1 MERPATQAHRVLPI
15 LHVMT
20 QSRPQ
25 TVRAFFSALAGKLD
39 PEAAEGLDAVYQ
51 FDLNGAD
58 GGQYQLQIRDGAC
71 HISEGTHPDPHV
83 TLAMSGEDCLRVLNG
98 QISGTMVAM
107 SGRLR
112 ISGDMGLALQLA
124 SLFPSLRS

>member
-1 MERPATQAHRVLPI
+1 MKQSLP
-15 LHVMT
+15 T
-20 QSRPQ
+20 
-25 TVRAFFSALAGKLD
+25 TVQAFFSTLAEKLD

-51 FDLNGAD
+51 FDLNGAE

-71 HISEGTHPDPHV
+71 EVSEGTHPDPHV

-98 QISGTMVAM
+98 QLSGTSIAM

-124 SLFPSLRS
+124 SLFPSLRPE

>member
-1 MERPATQAHRVLPI
+1 MSQTQPK
-15 LHVMT
+15 
-20 QSRPQ
+20 
-25 TVRAFFSALAGKLD
+25 TVRAFFSTLAGKLD

-51 FDLNGAD
+51 FDLDGAD

-71 HISEGTHPDPHV
+71 HVSEGTHPDPHV

-98 QISGTMVAM
+98 QVSGAAVAM

-112 ISGDMGLALQLA
+112 ISGDVGLALQLA
-124 SLFPSLRS
+124 SLFPTLRP

>member
-1 MERPATQAHRVLPI
+1 MLPI

-20 QSRPQ
+20 QSPPK
-25 TVRAFFSALAGKLD
+25 TVRAFLSTHPRKQNREAG
-39 PEAAEGLDAVYQ
+39 EGQDSVYPL
-51 FDLNGAD
+51 DLNGAD

-71 HISEGTHPDPHV
+71 QVSEGTHPDPHV

-98 QISGTMVAM
+98 QVSGTMVAM

-124 SLFPSLRS
+124 SLFPSLRP

>member
-1 MERPATQAHRVLPI
+1 
-15 LHVMT
+15 MT
-20 QSRPQ
+20 QTQPK
-25 TVRAFFSALAGKLD
+25 TVRAFFATLAGKLD
-39 PEAAEGLDAVYQ
+39 PEAAEGLDAIYQ

-58 GGQYQLQIRDGAC
+58 GGQYQLQIRGGAC
-71 HISEGTHPDPHV
+71 QVSEGTHPDPHV

-98 QISGTMVAM
+98 QLSGTMVAM

-124 SLFPSLRS
+124 SLFPSLRP

>member
-1 MERPATQAHRVLPI
+1 MKWDANDPIETPRGIADASVGVATLKTA
-15 LHVMT
+15 
-20 QSRPQ
+20 
-25 TVRAFFSALAGKLD
+25 
-39 PEAAEGLDAVYQ
+39 AAEAVYQ

-71 HISEGTHPDPHV
+71 QVSEGTHPDPHV

-98 QISGTMVAM
+98 QLSGTMVAM

-124 SLFPSLRS
+124 SLFPSLRP

>member
-1 MERPATQAHRVLPI
+1 
-15 LHVMT
+15 MT
-20 QSRPQ
+20 QTQPK
-25 TVRAFFSALAGKLD
+25 TVRAFFASLAGKLD
-39 PEAAEGLDAVYQ
+39 PEAAEGLDAIYQ

-58 GGQYQLQIRDGAC
+58 GGQYQLQIRDGVC
-71 HISEGTHPDPHV
+71 QVSEGTHPDPHV

-98 QISGTMVAM
+98 QLSGTMVAM

-124 SLFPSLRS
+124 SLFPSLRP

>member
-1 MERPATQAHRVLPI
+1 MPGPRRACVLPGI
-15 LHVMT
+15 YVMT
-20 QSRPQ
+20 QSPPK
-25 TVRAFFSALAGKLD
+25 TVQEFFSTLAGKLD

-51 FDLNGAD
+51 FDLHGAE
-58 GGQYQLQIRDGAC
+58 GGQYKLQIRDGAC
-71 HISEGTHPDPHV
+71 QVSEGTHPDPHV

-98 QISGTMVAM
+98 QVSGTMVAM

-124 SLFPSLRS
+124 SLFPSLRP

>member
-1 MERPATQAHRVLPI
+1 MK
-15 LHVMT
+15 
-20 QSRPQ
+20 QSSPT
-25 TVRAFFSALAGKLD
+25 TVQAFFSTLAEKLD
-39 PEAAEGLDAVYQ
+39 HEAAEGLDAVYQ
-51 FDLNGAD
+51 FDLNGAE

-71 HISEGTHPDPHV
+71 EVSEGTHPDPHV

-98 QISGTMVAM
+98 QLSGTSIAM

-124 SLFPSLRS
+124 SLFPSLRPD

>member
-1 MERPATQAHRVLPI
+1 MNQTHPK
-15 LHVMT
+15 
-20 QSRPQ
+20 
-25 TVRAFFSALAGKLD
+25 TVREFFSTLAGKFD

-51 FDLNGAD
+51 FDLSGAD

-71 HISEGTHPDPHV
+71 HISDGVYPDPHV
-83 TLAMSGEDCLRVLNG
+83 TLTMSGEDCLKVLNG
-98 QISGTMVAM
+98 HVSGTAAAM

-124 SLFPSLRS
+124 SLFPSLRP

>member
-1 MERPATQAHRVLPI
+1 
-15 LHVMT
+15 MT
-20 QSRPQ
+20 HSQPK
-25 TVRAFFSALAGKLD
+25 TVRAFFSTLASKLD
-39 PEAAEGLDAVYQ
+39 PEAADGLDVVYQ

-71 HISEGTHPDPHV
+71 HVSEGIHPDPNV

-98 QISGTMVAM
+98 QVSGTMVAM
-107 SGRLR
+107 TGRLR

-124 SLFPSLRS
+124 SLFPSLRP